1 MFCTCA
7 TQVLTKQEFFPL
19 FWVDN
24 ENSLEMIFVLSCVES
39 VLSCLE
45 GNTSKLSQRLRISC
59 IDALLVS
66 DPSMLSSFVLS
77 SGKRLVFALASSPF
91 SYLFCC
97 CFFSNKI
104 RKGKKK
110 IIFHFTVCLPFV
122 TLTTSWGKSLSSL
135 IKSTLFLR
143 LISKTYVDIFRR
155 HLRDISPPFSLIFW
169 QF

>member
-1 MFCTCA
+1 M
-7 TQVLTKQEFFPL
+7 LTKQEFFPL

-24 ENSLEMIFVLSCVES
+24 ENSLDDFRTLSCVES

-59 IDALLVS
+59 IDARA

-77 SGKRLVFALASSPF
+77 SGKRLVFALFLPLPL
-91 SYLFCC
+91 Y
-97 CFFSNKI
+97 FFSNKI

-110 IIFHFTVCLPFV
+110 IIFHFSLPFV
-122 TLTTSWGKSLSSL
+122 TLKTSWCPVKGKEVCLHSLKL
-135 IKSTLFLR
+135 HFFFAWFQKHMWTFLR
-143 LISKTYVDIFRR
+143 FWETPHV
-155 HLRDISPPFSLIFW
+155 IFW